1 MSHTSETATS
11 APASPAQRALDR
23 IAGIAIAVAAAALLG
38 LVVVQ
43 GWQVFTRYVLNDSP
57 SWTEP
62 VTLLLLAT
70 AMGMGA
76 AAGVHTHRHFGFYLL
91 HDHVRPGV
99 RKLIDLLVALVIIGI
114 GLTMAWWGAIL
125 LVDGLDI
132 RAAGARLPQSINY
145 LPLSAGGA
153 LMALFALNRLTQ
165 VFRPADETATAQ
177 PAPQEGDL

>member
-1 MSHTSETATS
+1 MTHTSAATA
-11 APASPAQRALDR
+11 AASPAQRVLDS
-23 IAGIAIAVAAAALLG
+23 IAAVVIAIAAIALVG
-38 LVVVQ
+38 LVLVQ
-43 GWQVFTRYVLNDSP
+43 SWQVFTRYVLNDSP

-76 AAGVHTHRHFGFYLL
+76 AAGVHTNRHFGFYLL
-91 HDHVRPGV
+91 HDHLRPGA
-99 RKLIDLLVALVIIGI
+99 RKLIDVLVALVIIGI
-114 GLTMAWWGAIL
+114 GTTMAWWGAIL

-132 RAAGARLPQSINY
+132 RAAGAVLPQSINY

>member
-1 MSHTSETATS
+1 MTHTSAATA
-11 APASPAQRALDR
+11 AASPAQRVLDS
-23 IAGIAIAVAAAALLG
+23 IAAVVIAIAAIALVG
-38 LVVVQ
+38 LVLVQ
-43 GWQVFTRYVLNDSP
+43 SWQVFTRYVLNDSP

-76 AAGVHTHRHFGFYLL
+76 AAGVHTNRHFGFYLL
-91 HDHVRPGV
+91 HDHLRPGA
-99 RKLIDLLVALVIIGI
+99 RKLIDVLVALVIIGI
-114 GLTMAWWGAIL
+114 GTTMAWWGAIL
-125 LVDGLDI
+125 LVDGLGI

>member
-1 MSHTSETATS
+1 MTHTSAATA
-11 APASPAQRALDR
+11 AASPAQRVLDS
-23 IAGIAIAVAAAALLG
+23 IAAVVIAIAAIALVG
-38 LVVVQ
+38 LVLVQ
-43 GWQVFTRYVLNDSP
+43 SWQVFTRYVLNDSP

-165 VFRPADETATAQ
+165 VFRPAAETAAAQ
-177 PAPQEGDL
+177 SAPQEGDL

>member
-1 MSHTSETATS
+1 MTETAAS
-11 APASPAQRALDR
+11 VPAGPVQRALDR
-23 IAGIAIAVAAAALLG
+23 VADAAIAIAATALVG

-76 AAGVHTHRHFGFYLL
+76 AAGVHTNRHFGFYLL
-91 HDHVRPGV
+91 HDHLRPGA
-99 RKLIDLLVALVIIGI
+99 RKLIDVLVALVIISI

-153 LMALFALNRLTQ
+153 LMALFALNRLVQ
-165 VFRPADETATAQ
+165 VFAPTAEAAAAQ

>member
-1 MSHTSETATS
+1 MTHTSAATTA
-11 APASPAQRALDR
+11 AASPAQRVLDS
-23 IAGIAIAVAAAALLG
+23 IAAVIIAIAAIALVG
-38 LVVVQ
+38 LVLVQ
-43 GWQVFTRYVLNDSP
+43 SWQVFTRYVLNDSP

-76 AAGVHTHRHFGFYLL
+76 AAGVHTNRHFGFYLL
-91 HDHVRPGV
+91 HDHLRPGA
-99 RKLIDLLVALVIIGI
+99 RKLIDVLVALVIIGI
-114 GLTMAWWGAIL
+114 GTTMAWWGAIL
-125 LVDGLDI
+125 LVDGLGI

>member
-1 MSHTSETATS
+1 MTHTSAATA
-11 APASPAQRALDR
+11 AASPAQRVLDS
-23 IAGIAIAVAAAALLG
+23 IAAVVIAIAAIALVG
-38 LVVVQ
+38 LVLVQ
-43 GWQVFTRYVLNDSP
+43 SWQVFTRYVLNDSP

-76 AAGVHTHRHFGFYLL
+76 AAGVHTNRHFGFYLL
-91 HDHVRPGV
+91 HDHLRPGA
-99 RKLIDLLVALVIIGI
+99 RKLIDVLVALVIIGI

-165 VFRPADETATAQ
+165 VFRPADETATAR

>member
-1 MSHTSETATS
+1 MTHTSAATA
-11 APASPAQRALDR
+11 AASPAQRVLDS
-23 IAGIAIAVAAAALLG
+23 IAAVVIAIAAIALVG
-38 LVVVQ
+38 LVLVQ
-43 GWQVFTRYVLNDSP
+43 SWQVFTRYVLNDSP

-99 RKLIDLLVALVIIGI
+99 RKLIDVLVALVIIGI

-153 LMALFALNRLTQ
+153 LMALFALNRLVLILTA
-165 VFRPADETATAQ
+165 PAKQGAV
-177 PAPQEGDL
+177 

>member
-1 MSHTSETATS
+1 MTHTSAATTA
-11 APASPAQRALDR
+11 ASPAQRVLDS
-23 IAGIAIAVAAAALLG
+23 IAAVVIAIAAIALVG
-38 LVVVQ
+38 LVLVQ
-43 GWQVFTRYVLNDSP
+43 SWQVFTRYVLNDSP

-99 RKLIDLLVALVIIGI
+99 RKLIDVLVALVIIGI

-153 LMALFALNRLTQ
+153 LMALFALNRLVQ
-165 VFRPADETATAQ
+165 VFAPTTEAAAAQ

>member
-1 MSHTSETATS
+1 MTHTSAATA
-11 APASPAQRALDR
+11 AASPAQRVLDS
-23 IAGIAIAVAAAALLG
+23 IAAVVIAIAAIALVG
-38 LVVVQ
+38 LVLVQ
-43 GWQVFTRYVLNDSP
+43 SWQVFTRYVLIDSP

>member
-1 MSHTSETATS
+1 M
-11 APASPAQRALDR
+11 LDS
-23 IAGIAIAVAAAALLG
+23 IAAVVIAIAAIALVG
-38 LVVVQ
+38 LVLVQ
-43 GWQVFTRYVLNDSP
+43 SWQVFTRYVLNDSP

-76 AAGVHTHRHFGFYLL
+76 AAGVHTNRHFGFYLL
-91 HDHVRPGV
+91 HDHLRPGA
-99 RKLIDLLVALVIIGI
+99 RKLIDVLVALVIIGI
-114 GLTMAWWGAIL
+114 GTTMAWWGAIL
-125 LVDGLDI
+125 LVDGLGI